1 MGIAEVK
8 RTHRQRRLQP
18 PARRSATRNYGTL
31 MCWRSVIVPITEGS
45 ERGHEEIVTWNGA
58 PVRAWVPHLLAGQ
71 DFEVGI
77 RTARRT
83 EQAVAAVRA
92 SGGASARFEPLALLL
107 LRAEGVASS
116 YIEGLHAPLADVAA
130 AEVGDTSN
138 ATAAWVADN
147 LTAVRYALGGA
158 GRNLTIEDIHEW
170 HQRLMGPTGRLPE
183 EMVGAFRTA
192 QSWIGGTSPRN
203 ASFVPPPPERVEDL
217 MVDLVGFV
225 NAEWV
230 DPVTQAAVAHAQ
242 FEIIHPYGD
251 GNGRIGRILI
261 GWILAHR
268 TGITVPPPV
277 SVFIA
282 RDPGGYLAGLT
293 RFRLGELDPWVEWL
307 AAELQHSSEAAQ
319 GLLVRS
325 EQLLEEWSRRID
337 DLRADATARLVLPV
351 LVEHPVV
358 SSDLVAERVAV
369 SERAARAALA
379 LLAERGILEPYDKAT
394 AGPGRPRR
402 FWVASELIAMATNWS
417 PV

>member
-1 MGIAEVK
+1 M
-8 RTHRQRRLQP
+8 
-18 PARRSATRNYGTL
+18 
-31 MCWRSVIVPITEGS
+31 
-45 ERGHEEIVTWNGA
+45 TWNGA
-58 PVRAWVPHLLAGQ
+58 PARAWVPHVLAGQ
-71 DFEVGI
+71 DFEVGT

-83 EQAVAAVRA
+83 EQAIAAVRA
-92 SGGASARFEPLALLL
+92 SSAASTRFEPIALLL

-116 YIEGLHAPLADVAA
+116 YIEGLRTPLADVAA

-138 ATAAWVADN
+138 ATALWVADN
-147 LTAVRYALGGA
+147 LSAVRRALDGA
-158 GRNLTIEDIHEW
+158 GRDLAIEDIHGW

-183 EMVGAFRTA
+183 AMVGAFRTS
-192 QSWIGGTSPRN
+192 QSWIGGTSPRS
-203 ASFVPPPPERVEDL
+203 ASFVPPPPERVNDL

-225 NAEWV
+225 NAEGV

-242 FEIIHPYGD
+242 FETIHPYGD

-268 TGITVPPPV
+268 IGITVPPPL

-293 RFRLGELDPWVEWL
+293 RYRLGELDPWVEWL

-319 GLLVRS
+319 GLMLRS
-325 EQLLEEWSRRID
+325 ELLLEEWGRRIK
-337 DLRADATARLVLPV
+337 DLRADATARQVLPL

-358 SSDLVAERVAV
+358 SSGLVAERVAV

-379 LLAERGILEPYDKAT
+379 MLAQRGILEPYEAAT
-394 AGPGRPRR
+394 DRPGRPRR
-402 FWVASELIAMATNWS
+402 FWVASELIAIATNWR
-417 PV
+417 PL

>member
-1 MGIAEVK
+1 M
-8 RTHRQRRLQP
+8 
-18 PARRSATRNYGTL
+18 
-31 MCWRSVIVPITEGS
+31 
-45 ERGHEEIVTWNGA
+45 TWNGA

-71 DFEVGI
+71 DFEVSV

-83 EQAVAAVRA
+83 EQAIAAVRA
-92 SGGASARFEPLALLL
+92 SGGASTRFEPLALLL

-116 YIEGLHAPLADVAA
+116 YIEGLRTPLAEVAA
-130 AEVGDTSN
+130 AEVGETSN

-158 GRNLTIEDIHEW
+158 RRNLAIEDIHQW
-170 HQRLMGPTGRLPE
+170 HRHLMGPAGRLPE
-183 EMVGAFRTA
+183 RMVGGFRTT
-192 QSWIGGTSPRN
+192 QSWIGGTSPRT

-217 MVDLVGFV
+217 MVDLVDFV

-230 DPVTQAAVAHAQ
+230 DPVTQAAIAHAQ
-242 FEIIHPYGD
+242 FKTIHPYGD

-268 TGITVPPPV
+268 TGVTVPPPV

-307 AAELQHSSEAAQ
+307 AAELQYSSEAAES
-319 GLLVRS
+319 LLVRS
-325 EQLLEEWSRRID
+325 EQLLEQWQLRTD
-337 DLRADATARLVLPV
+337 DLRADATARQVLPV

-358 SSDLVAERVAV
+358 ASDLVAERVAV

-379 LLAERGILEPYDKAT
+379 TLAERDIVVPYDRAP

-402 FWVASELIAMATNWS
+402 HWVASELIDIVTNWG
-417 PV
+417 PL

>member
-1 MGIAEVK
+1 MGIAEG
-8 RTHRQRRLQP
+8 
-18 PARRSATRNYGTL
+18 N
-31 MCWRSVIVPITEGS
+31 
-45 ERGHEEIVTWNGA
+45 ERGHDEIVTWNGA
-58 PVRAWVPHLLAGQ
+58 PVRAWVPDLLASQ
-71 DFEVGI
+71 DFEVGVG
-77 RTARRT
+77 TARLT

-92 SGGASARFEPLALLL
+92 SGDASARFEPLALLL

-116 YIEGLHAPLADVAA
+116 SIEGLRTPLAAVAA
-130 AEVGDTSN
+130 AAVGDNSN
-138 ATAAWVADN
+138 ATASWVADN
-147 LTAVRYALGGA
+147 LIAVRYALGGT
-158 GRNLTIEDIHEW
+158 GRNLTIKDFHEW
-170 HQRLMGPTGRLPE
+170 HQRLMGPTGRLPD
-183 EMVGAFRTA
+183 EMVGAFRAA
-192 QSWIGGTSPRN
+192 QSWIGGTSPRG

-225 NAEWV
+225 NAESI

-268 TGITVPPPV
+268 IGITVPPPV

-293 RFRLGELDPWVEWL
+293 RFRLGELDPWVQWL
-307 AAELQHSSEAAQ
+307 AGELRYSSEAAQ
-319 GLLVRS
+319 GLLVHS
-325 EQLLEEWSRRID
+325 EQLLEEWSRRLH

-351 LVEHPVV
+351 LVEYPVI
-358 SSDLVAERVAV
+358 SSDLVAVRVAV

-379 LLAERGILEPYDKAT
+379 LLGGRGILEPYDKAT

-402 FWVASELIAMATNWS
+402 YWVASELIALAANWS
-417 PV
+417 LF